1 MTKPQPPIDEICQTL
16 DNMDGT
22 VGIGKTLFESISRL
36 TPAVSVE
43 LIIKSQDQRSSLLTW
58 RDDELYG
65 PGWHVPGGVVR
76 FKETLTARVE
86 KVLKNEVAASASKIE
101 GPIGFHEIF
110 NEKRDKR
117 GHFIC
122 FVYKVILVDDPPFRT
137 KAQDGVITS
146 GSWRWFAKCPDN
158 LIENQR
164 SLVEYIDGK
173 F

>member
-1 MTKPQPPIDEICQTL
+1 MPKPKPPIDNICQAL

-22 VGIGKTLFESISRL
+22 VGIGKTLFESLSRL

-43 LIIKSQDQRSSLLTW
+43 LIIKSHDKQGSLLTW

-76 FKETLTARVE
+76 FKETLTSRVE
-86 KVLKNEVAASASKIE
+86 KVLENEIAAPASKIE

-122 FVYKVILVDDPPFRT
+122 FVYKVFLIEDPPLRT
-137 KAQDGVITS
+137 KAQDGVITG
-146 GSWRWFAKCPDN
+146 GSWRWFSECPDN

-164 SLVEYIDGK
+164 SLVKYIDGK